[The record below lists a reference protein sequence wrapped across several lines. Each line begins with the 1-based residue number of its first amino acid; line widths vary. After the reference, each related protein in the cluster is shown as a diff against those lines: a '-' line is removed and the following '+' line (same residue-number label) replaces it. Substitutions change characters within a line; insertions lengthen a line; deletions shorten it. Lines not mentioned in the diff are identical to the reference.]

1 MVSTDHAN
9 RRSLNA
15 TEHAFDHVEIALAT
29 VDVDGPCLCPPFGSS
44 VLHTYPPRAL
54 GTPSSSVPISGQL
67 GRGSWTEKNAKVRFG
82 VWQRTYNATALTVPA
97 TSRLQIS
104 EHRVGDATVLVLA
117 GDITIDDGDLAFRK
131 KIHELIDAAQ
141 VKLIVDLSGIQHID
155 SSGIGMLVAKV
166 QTLRQR
172 KGDIKLVRLTR
183 RTQSLLA
190 TLKLAMVFETFD
202 DEETAARRYNAG

>member
-1 MVSTDHAN
+1 M
-9 RRSLNA
+9 
-15 TEHAFDHVEIALAT
+15 
-29 VDVDGPCLCPPFGSS
+29 
-44 VLHTYPPRAL
+44 
-54 GTPSSSVPISGQL
+54 PISGQL
-67 GRGSWTEKNAKVRFG
+67 DGGKLDGKATNAYHGVR
-82 VWQRTYNATALTVPA
+82 QRTYNAAALTVPA

-104 EHRVGDATVLVLA
+104 ERRLGDATVLVLT

-131 KIHELIDAAQ
+131 KVHELIDAGQ